1 MVQKS
6 KNNFTISMA
15 ISRVT
20 FEANKQIPRDIY
32 EVARVRGSSAG
43 GESPHFLQKK
53 NFCTFACLICICFCI
68 PNFICIFTGICIF
81 DCNCE
86 SPPFPPRKWGIFL
99 PEHPIVLPTS
109 VTFFVHIC
117 FCLFVFPSSYMGGEG
132 PPFLQRK

>member
-32 EVARVRGSSAG
+32 EVARARGSSAG

-53 NFCTFACLICICFCI
+53 NFCTCACLICICIFVCI
-68 PNFICIFTGICIF
+68 RNWIFACI
-81 DCNCE
+81 CE

-99 PEHPIVLPTS
+99 PEHPIVLPTP